1 MAELGDYVV
10 QGRKKNMEVLVEMMD
25 YTYVDKCADVAEL
38 RAILCELK
46 DGKHGRYPHLEK
58 HTQDKIMSLL
68 PTKERSK
75 IEALSREPTA
85 ADERDASAELAA
97 FCASAHEDDDRL
109 RTEVYVSAA
118 SARGPR
124 LPPVRNKAG
133 GAEETKAEP
142 RAPASYLD
150 EAAQPDKPDRISGYD
165 FRSWDTF
172 DVDAECDKVDAD
184 DRAKDAKNAKIAEDA
199 RRAEAAKAR
208 RTLAALEET
217 ARDLDV
223 ATMAPAERAFLA
235 KREKNK
241 GNEAYKAGEARDAYV
256 RRSL

>member
-1 MAELGDYVV
+1 MAVTQVRDLVQAVSGDPLD
-10 QGRKKNMEVLVEMMD
+10 GSS
-25 YTYVDKCADVAEL
+25 
-38 RAILCELK
+38 RAIAMPAAPAAEPSPRPPATLA
-46 DGKHGRYPHLEK
+46 DGPR
-58 HTQDKIMSLL
+58 
-68 PTKERSK
+68 
-75 IEALSREPTA
+75 
-85 ADERDASAELAA
+85 
-97 FCASAHEDDDRL
+97 HEDDDRL